1 MNLLEAVRRKI
12 VVKDFLN
19 RVTGGARRV
28 TCKHC
33 TSVITVHM
41 SVGGSG
47 ELDMQIDDFL
57 KELLESSRVEESS
70 TDQVVELE
78 IPQ

>member
-1 MNLLEAVRRKI
+1 MNLLEAVRRRT

-19 RVTGGARRV
+19 RVMGGTRRV
-28 TCKHC
+28 TCTHC
-33 TSVITVHM
+33 TSVITIHT

-57 KELLESSRVEESS
+57 KELLESLRVEESS

-78 IPQ
+78 IS

>member
-1 MNLLEAVRRKI
+1 
-12 VVKDFLN
+12 
-19 RVTGGARRV
+19 
-28 TCKHC
+28 
-33 TSVITVHM
+33 M